1 VSTPR
6 RGLVVVALLLAVF
19 MSAME
24 ATVIGTAMPT
34 VVADLGG
41 LLLYGWVG
49 SSYLLASTV
58 SVPLYGKLADLY
70 GRRPVLLA
78 GIGLFLVGSVASG
91 FATSIELLILARTL
105 QGLGAG
111 AIQPVTFTILGDLY
125 TLAERGRVQAF
136 FGAMWGLAGAF
147 GPVLGGIIV
156 DQLGWRWV
164 FWVNVP
170 FGIAS
175 VLVLLAAYHERRQHR
190 DVRLDWAGAVLLTL
204 GSVALLLAAQ
214 RTLVWLTLPL
224 ASALLVLFVRVERA
238 APEPVVPL
246 AMITARS
253 VLVASVAVCLL
264 GAAMSTSVT
273 FLPLAVQGVMG
284 RAPSEAGTAI
294 APLLLGWPVAAAI
307 TSRTITRIG
316 FQLPVVIGSFVIA
329 VSLVALA
336 WSIEVATASSSLW
349 PARLAMGGYG
359 FGMGLTST
367 SLLLAVQTSVG
378 PEQRGVATALNLF
391 ARSIGGALGVGA
403 LGAVFSALVG
413 GELSEEV
420 VASLLDPHGAA
431 GAVADPHVVE
441 ALAAGL
447 RPVFR
452 TLAVLGLLNVAVV
465 AFYPRGPR
473 TDP

>member
-1 VSTPR
+1 V
-6 RGLVVVALLLAVF
+6 VVVALLLAVF

-70 GRRPVLLA
+70 GRRPVLLVSIA
-78 GIGLFLVGSVASG
+78 LFIVGSIWSG
-91 FATSIELLILARTL
+91 FARSIEELILARTL

-111 AIQPVTFTILGDLY
+111 GIQPVTFTILGDLY

-147 GPVLGGIIV
+147 GPILGGILV
-156 DQLGWRWV
+156 DQLSWHWV
-164 FWVNVP
+164 FWINVP

-175 VLVLLAAYHERRQHR
+175 AIVLVTAYHEQRTSRA
-190 DVRLDWAGAVLLTL
+190 VRLDWAGALLLTT
-204 GSVALLLAAQ
+204 GSIAPLVAAQ
-214 RTLVWLTLPL
+214 RTQVWLSLPL
-224 ASALLVLFVRVERA
+224 AAALLTLFVRVERTA
-238 APEPVVPL
+238 AEPIVPL
-246 AMITARS
+246 QMITERS
-253 VLVASVAVCLL
+253 VLVASIAVCLL

-273 FLPLAVQGVMG
+273 FLPLAVQGIMG
-284 RAPSEAGTAI
+284 ASPSEAGTAI

-316 FQLPVVIGSFVIA
+316 FRLPVVIGSFVIA
-329 VSLVALA
+329 ASLVALA
-336 WSIEVATASSSLW
+336 WSIEVASPGASLW
-349 PARLAMGGYG
+349 LPRVAMGGYG

-403 LGAVFSALVG
+403 LGAIFSALVG
-413 GELSEEV
+413 AELSEEL
-420 VASLLDPHGAA
+420 VASLLDPHGRSAA
-431 GAVADPHVVE
+431 VGDPHVIE
-441 ALAAGL
+441 SLAAGL

-452 TLAVLGLLNVAVV
+452 TLGVLGLVNVVVV